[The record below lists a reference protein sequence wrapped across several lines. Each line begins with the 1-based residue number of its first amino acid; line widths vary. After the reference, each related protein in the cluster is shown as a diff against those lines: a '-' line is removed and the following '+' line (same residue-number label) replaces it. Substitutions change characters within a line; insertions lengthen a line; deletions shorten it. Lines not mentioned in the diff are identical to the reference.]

1 MTISFIFHDFTAD
14 FHEKIDQIKAAKSAK
29 LFVPGWRMSRIF
41 KDILSGYL
49 NINLARICV
58 AYEGKT
64 AVGCFIQ
71 VDDYSSDIFVRK
83 AFRRKNIAKTMLEI
97 SKYKEQ
103 KKKTEI
109 FATGAECSH
118 KFFKKMIEQK
128 IINND
133 QYYPIW

>member
-1 MTISFIFHDFTAD
+1 MTISFIFHDFSGEIQD
-14 FHEKIDQIKAAKSAK
+14 KIVQIKAAKNAK
-29 LFVPGWRMSRIF
+29 LFVPGWRMSRVF
-41 KDILSGYL
+41 NDILTGYL

-58 AYEGKT
+58 AYYGNIP
-64 AVGCFIQ
+64 VGCFLQ

-97 SKYKEQ
+97 SKYKDQ

-118 KFFKKMIEQK
+118 KFFKKMIEEK